1 MKIKIITDSAS
12 DVFLNE
18 ANDLWIKVIP
28 LKTYFG
34 EEEYLDGV
42 TLSYVDFYNKLASS
56 KDLPKTSQITPIQY
70 KEAFEEA
77 LKDNDYVIC
86 ITLSKHLSGCNQ
98 SAVLAKNELDNPNV
112 FVIDSENATIGEK
125 LLVLYAYKLIEKG
138 LDVNRIVEL
147 LEKRKKRIR
156 VLAILDTLEYLKKG
170 GRISTATA
178 LIGSLLSIKPIV
190 GITEGKVISVG
201 KARGSKNGS
210 KVLKELIA
218 RNGNID
224 YDMPYTLA
232 YSGVNNE
239 LLVDFVNNN
248 QDIFKGGIDTL
259 PVSKIGSTIETYV
272 GPNAYGLAFFTKN

>member
-1 MKIKIITDSAS
+1 M
-12 DVFLNE
+12 
-18 ANDLWIKVIP
+18 
-28 LKTYFG
+28 
-34 EEEYLDGV
+34 
-42 TLSYVDFYNKLASS
+42 
-56 KDLPKTSQITPIQY
+56 
-70 KEAFEEA
+70 
-77 LKDNDYVIC
+77 
-86 ITLSKHLSGCNQ
+86 
-98 SAVLAKNELDNPNV
+98 
-112 FVIDSENATIGEK
+112 
-125 LLVLYAYKLIEKG
+125 VLYAYKLIEKG

-147 LEKRKKRIR
+147 LEKRKKHIR

-259 PVSKIGSTIETYV
+259 PVSKIGSTIGTYV

>member
-18 ANDLWIKVIP
+18 ANDLGIKVIP

-98 SAVLAKNELDNPNV
+98 SAVLAKNEIDNPNV

-147 LEKRKKRIR
+147 LEKRKKHIR

-259 PVSKIGSTIETYV
+259 PVSKIGSTIGTYV

>member
-1 MKIKIITDSAS
+1 MKIKLITDSAS

-18 ANDLWIKVIP
+18 ANDLGIKVIP

-34 EEEYLDGV
+34 DEEYLDGV

-98 SAVLAKNELDNPNV
+98 SAVLAKNELDNPNI

-138 LDVNRIVEL
+138 LDVNKIVEL
-147 LEKRKKRIR
+147 LEKRKKNIK

-190 GITEGKVISVG
+190 SITEGKVISVG
-201 KARGSKNGS
+201 KARGAKNGS
-210 KVLKELIA
+210 KVLTELIA
-218 RNGNID
+218 KNGDID

-232 YSGVNNE
+232 YSGVNND
-239 LLVDFVNNN
+239 LLVDYVKNN
-248 QDIFKGGIDTL
+248 QDLFKGSLDTL
-259 PVSKIGSTIETYV
+259 PVSKIGSTIGTYV
-272 GPNAYGLAFFTKN
+272 GPNAYGVAFFSKN